1 MGRGLP
7 LVQTVNGLH
16 PGSLALP
23 AQVSLS
29 SPSLNLPEGL
39 KVNHMFQMLDCH
51 TVSQKCCLGESIQ
64 SKLCLY
70 TRGPG
75 VFLLCR
81 IIHFLTHRHP
91 KPPLCFCSP
100 GKASTWQ
107 CEPAA
112 EVCGEWERAA
122 LLSLTK
128 ERRAPSITDL
138 IYACARAL
146 GQRPHFTRGSGELNP
161 SNTIWHVSELSRKLQ
176 PALPCASA
184 SDGLPALFRRSMLD
198 LSHEAFSLAHTL

>member
-1 MGRGLP
+1 MGGGLAP
-7 LVQTVNGLH
+7 VQIVNGLH

-39 KVNHMFQMLDCH
+39 KVNHMFRMLDCH
-51 TVSQKCCLGESIQ
+51 TVSQKGCLGESFQ

-81 IIHFLTHRHP
+81 IIHFLTHRHQ
-91 KPPLCFCSP
+91 KPFFFVLWVKLPH
-100 GKASTWQ
+100 GQ
-107 CEPAA
+107 CESAA
-112 EVCGEWERAA
+112 GVGGGWERVA

-138 IYACARAL
+138 IDACARAL
-146 GQRPHFTRGSGELNP
+146 GLRPHFSEG
-161 SNTIWHVSELSRKLQ
+161 IWGAEPQQYH
-176 PALPCASA
+176 
-184 SDGLPALFRRSMLD
+184 
-198 LSHEAFSLAHTL
+198 LACCRA